1 MTETKL
7 KAVNIE
13 ATFPE
18 LKGRFST
25 PTGRGHAPNVRAARA
40 NAMRDLLK
48 QVKGKKFRNATA
60 TISFWNYH
68 SRAIKPKILLGLF
81 AVEPT
86 SHCGVDIRT
95 GTSKFHFENSGSI
108 GSHSLTI
115 HCSGVFPS
123 TT

>member
-1 MTETKL
+1 MPETKL

-25 PTGRGHAPNVRAARA
+25 PTGRGHTTNVRAVRA

-68 SRAIKPKILLGLF
+68 SGVIKKSRPF
-81 AVEPT
+81 AVEPS
-86 SHCGVDIRT
+86 SHRGVDIRT
-95 GTSKFHFENSGSI
+95 GTRKFHFENRGNI

-115 HCSGVFPS
+115 HCS
-123 TT
+123 

>member
-25 PTGRGHAPNVRAARA
+25 PTGRGHATNVRAARA

-48 QVKGKKFRNATA
+48 QVKGKKFRSATA

-68 SRAIKPKILLGLF
+68 SGVAQKKGPK
-81 AVEPT
+81 AVED
-86 SHCGVDIRT
+86 SGALCSRT
-95 GTSKFHFENSGSI
+95 YL
-108 GSHSLTI
+108 SLA
-115 HCSGVFPS
+115 VA
-123 TT
+123 